1 MGTTAAT
8 NYPVTGLTAGS
19 PYFFRVLAYNP
30 ATSGWLNST
39 VFAQPVAVANTATGT
54 ATTAATQSINAGNVL
69 TNDLPTGLAGR
80 TVINLTPVVHTGAP
94 TAVTVGTVTYPVTPA
109 VATASCTAA
118 GVCTV
123 ALTSPAANAAAPTT
137 AAATNARRQASKRG
151 TYTFTYTEQ
160 YVNNYGTFTSGPVTV
175 TVTVN

>member
-1 MGTTAAT
+1 VGTTVAT
-8 NYPVTGLTAGS
+8 NYPVTGLTTGT
-19 PYFFRVLAYNP
+19 PYFFRVRAYNP
-30 ATSGWLNST
+30 ATSGWLIST

-54 ATTAATQSINAGNVL
+54 ANAGATQNISAGNVL
-69 TNDLPTGLAGR
+69 TNDLPTSLAGR

-94 TAVTVGTVTYPVTPA
+94 ATVTVGTVTYTVTPA

-123 ALTSPAANAAAPTT
+123 ALSSPAANAAAPTT
-137 AAATNARRQASKRG
+137 AAATNARRQASKQG
-151 TYTFTYTEQ
+151 TYTFSYTEQ